1 MSKHRSLL
9 ILLIA
14 SLMGWV
20 SGQSSLNAQTSGS
33 PSIVGTWRVVSVET
47 IRPNGEALTEWLGKR
62 PTGTIVYLPS
72 GYMAVQIMR
81 DPRPLMAGAGYDAAT
96 PAEKVSAI
104 DAYYAYYGTYE
115 VDAQSGTV
123 IHNVQAS
130 LRPSEVGRR
139 LQRRF
144 ELVGDRLTLN
154 TPPSDR
160 SGESR
165 FNRLVWER
173 IK

>member
-1 MSKHRSLL
+1 MSKHRLLLVLL
-9 ILLIA
+9 IP
-14 SLMGWV
+14 SLAGSV
-20 SGQSSLNAQTSGS
+20 SGQPSPNAQTPGS

-81 DPRPLMAGAGYDAAT
+81 DPRPVIAGAGYENAT
-96 PAEKVSAI
+96 PAEKATAM
-104 DAYYAYYGTYE
+104 DGYYAYYGTYE
-115 VDAQSGTV
+115 VDASSSTV
-123 IHNVQAS
+123 VHNIQAS
-130 LRPSEVGRR
+130 LRPNEVGIRY
-139 LQRRF
+139 QRRF
-144 ELVGDRLTLN
+144 ELIGDRLTLT

-160 SGESR
+160 SGEPR

-173 IK
+173 VR